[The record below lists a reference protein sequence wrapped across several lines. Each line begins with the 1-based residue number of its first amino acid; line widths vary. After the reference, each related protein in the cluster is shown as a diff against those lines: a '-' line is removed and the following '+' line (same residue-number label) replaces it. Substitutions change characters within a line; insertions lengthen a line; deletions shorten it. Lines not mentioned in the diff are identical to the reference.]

1 MGIMVNLLWYIFK
14 YNKWRLRFKSIR
26 FDFSN
31 RYKDVRLVLY
41 GDFNMKRNE
50 YKINN
55 K

>member
-1 MGIMVNLLWYIFK
+1 MGIMVNLLWNIYK
-14 YNKWRLRFKSIR
+14 YNKWRLRFKSSR
-26 FDFSN
+26 FYFSN
-31 RYKDVRLVLY
+31 RYKDVSIVLY